1 MENKKAEALD
11 SSTENLTLGMLI
23 NDVSRLSGNKMRW
36 EGERCGMRD
45 GYRRIM
51 FHLGHGDDGGTQQ
64 NLVRH
69 TKLSAPT
76 VSVSLGRMEAE
87 GLVRRHPDEH
97 DLRVI
102 RVVLT
107 EKGKKLNEKMHK
119 LVREVED
126 DINADLTEEEI
137 EQLKSL
143 LRRIRQSLI
152 EKGGSLDEKTR

>member
-1 MENKKAEALD
+1 MENKKTEVNAN
-11 SSTENLTLGMLI
+11 SPENLTLSMLI

-36 EGERCGMRD
+36 EGERYGMRN

-76 VSVSLGRMEAE
+76 VSVSLARMEAE
-87 GLVRRHPDEH
+87 GLVRRYPDDQ

-119 LVREVED
+119 LVHEVED
-126 DINADLTEEEI
+126 DINADLTEEELA
-137 EQLKSL
+137 QLKSYL
-143 LRRIRQSLI
+143 LRIRQSLI
-152 EKGGSLDEKTR
+152 EKGGSLDEKAR